1 MYIKKM
7 EKILSDQV
15 KFQKA
20 TAKDEKFLNFVT
32 RIFKKLVDSKSLS
45 RKTQRHLKPL
55 GTRPGIM
62 YGSCKVYKKCAS
74 SCLPFRPIL
83 SALKI
88 PTCKLAKHLVPTLE
102 PLTNK
107 FTKICLIL
115 PLKLLSKILVTSWVA

>member
-1 MYIKKM
+1 MLP
-7 EKILSDQV
+7 E
-15 KFQKA
+15 
-20 TAKDEKFLNFVT
+20 FL
-32 RIFKKLVDSKSLS
+32 KSLLTL
-45 RKTQRHLKPL
+45 RACPEKTQRHLKPL

-62 YGSCKVYKKCAS
+62 HGSCKVYKKCAS
-74 SCLPFRPIL
+74 GCLPFRTIL